1 MICKQEKTVLRDLA
15 KRYKELAVLP
25 VQIERHN
32 RARDINDLKPR
43 RPVVLINEI
52 PWHEMDIDGKM
63 LLVCKDPFARMME
76 WRFRSTLFRWEYL
89 QADMVVEDFFPIVRA
104 YNNSGIGL
112 DVEEDRLSSDEN
124 NNVVSHHFKDQLDT
138 MEKVM
143 ALKEPI
149 ITADKA
155 SDAERVKLA
164 EDVLGEI
171 LPVKLRGHYI
181 YHAPWDKIPHY
192 RGAASVLM
200 GLIDHPE
207 LMHATIKKWTDNSI
221 LVMKQMEAQDLLDT
235 NIADLHCTPPYASD
249 LKPGHKLENIWFRC
263 MAQIFTE
270 ISPAMWK
277 EFELDYVMP
286 LTKMCGLTYYGC
298 CEALEHKISMLRA
311 IPNLRKVG
319 VSPRANPESC
329 AEQLGRDYVFAHK
342 PNPAFVSTDFDRDT
356 VKAEI
361 TRIIKTCKQ
370 NNCAYEFVLKDIST
384 VSYKPANLIEWN
396 KTVQRTI
403 DEYYS

>member
-1 MICKQEKTVLRDLA
+1 MISQQDKATLRELA
-15 KRYKELAVLP
+15 KKYKELAELP
-25 VQIERHN
+25 VQAERRN
-32 RARDINDLKPR
+32 RAGDINDLKPR

-63 LLVCKDPFARMME
+63 QLTCEDDYARIME
-76 WRFRSTLFRWEYL
+76 WRLRSTLFRWEYF
-89 QADMVVEDFFPIVRA
+89 QADMVVEPFLPVMRA

-112 DVEEDRLSSDEN
+112 DVDEARLSTDDNSGI
-124 NNVVSHHFKDQLDT
+124 VSHSYKDQLDT

-155 SDAERVKLA
+155 LDAQRVNIA
-164 EDVLGEI
+164 EDAIGDI
-171 LPVKLRGHYI
+171 LPIRLRGHYI

-192 RGAASVLM
+192 RGANNV
-200 GLIDHPE
+200 LIDLMDNPE
-207 LMHATIKKWTDNSI
+207 LMHATIKKWTEHGLSI
-221 LVMKQMEAQDLLDT
+221 MKQMEAQDLLDSH
-235 NIADLHCTPPYASD
+235 IADLHCTPAFTSD
-249 LKPGHKLENIWFRC
+249 LKPGNKLENTWFRC
-263 MAQIFTE
+263 MAQLFTE

-286 LTKMCGLTYYGC
+286 LAKMCGLTYYGC
-298 CEALEHKISMLRA
+298 CEALERKIPMLKT

-319 VSPRANPESC
+319 VSPWANPESC
-329 AEQLGRDYVFAHK
+329 AEQLAGDYVYAHK
-342 PNPAFVSTDFDRDT
+342 PNPAFVSADLNRES

-361 TRIIKTCKQ
+361 TRIIKTCMENK
-370 NNCAYEFVLKDIST
+370 CPYEFVLKDIST

-396 KTVQRTI
+396 KTVQETI
-403 DEYYS
+403 DEYYR